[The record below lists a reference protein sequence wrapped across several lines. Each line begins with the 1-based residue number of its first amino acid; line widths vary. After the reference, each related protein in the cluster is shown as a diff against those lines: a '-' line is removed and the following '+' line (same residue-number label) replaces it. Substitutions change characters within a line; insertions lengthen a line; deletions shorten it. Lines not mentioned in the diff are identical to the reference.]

1 MEGLSLT
8 EFTRKIYLKAPLET
22 VYRCWATEEGLCSW
36 FLRSA
41 WFTDPSGRRRG
52 PGEPAAAGDTYAW
65 QWHHWD
71 GTEAGTLLAAN
82 GTDLVEFGFAGD
94 SRVRVQLLPH
104 GAAILLTLRQYNIP
118 PDPESTLQIHYGCSN
133 GWTFWLANLK
143 AWLEH
148 GIHLGERD
156 FDLGNDPMA
165 GFEFVNM

>member
-1 MEGLSLT
+1 MERLSLT
-8 EFTRKIYLKAPLET
+8 EFTRKIYLKAPPET

-41 WFTDPSGRRRG
+41 SFTDPSGRRRG
-52 PGEPAAAGDTYAW
+52 PGE
-65 QWHHWD
+65 
-71 GTEAGTLLAAN
+71 
-82 GTDLVEFGFAGD
+82 
-94 SRVRVQLLPH
+94 
-104 GAAILLTLRQYNIP
+104 
-118 PDPESTLQIHYGCSN
+118 PESTLQIHYGCSN

>member
-8 EFTRKIYLKAPLET
+8 EFTRKIYLKATLET
-22 VYRCWATEEGLCSW
+22 VYRCWATEAGLCSW
-36 FLRSA
+36 FLRTAS
-41 WFTDPSGRRRG
+41 FTDPSGRRRDSQEKAG
-52 PGEPAAAGDTYAW
+52 AGDRYAW

-71 GTEAGTLLAAN
+71 GTETGLLRAAN
-82 GTDLVEFGFAGD
+82 GTDRLEFEFAGE
-94 SRVRVQLLPH
+94 SRVQIQLESH

-118 PDPESTLQIHYGCSN
+118 TDPASTLHIHYGCSN

-156 FDLGNDPMA
+156 FDLSGDPMA